1 MYLEIGFINKEKKK
15 IEVSS
20 LEEGLAI
27 ITDFNLAREEKTIE
41 IMSNKYCFSFM
52 KNKVLYIELKEGNV
66 SILDK

>member
-27 ITDFNLAREEKTIE
+27 ITDFNLAREEKIIE